1 MQGERGGYPG
11 NGRGLRLPRA
21 CASRPTSAIP
31 FAGDGEAPAAG
42 RKLGADAA
50 MQSYDWFI
58 WGQPR
63 IETAANAELY
73 DLAQDRQYYIRT
85 SLDDRD
91 APALFGLAYGSVV
104 SARVRVQRR
113 REGGGV

>member
-1 MQGERGGYPG
+1 
-11 NGRGLRLPRA
+11 
-21 CASRPTSAIP
+21 
-31 FAGDGEAPAAG
+31 
-42 RKLGADAA
+42 

-63 IETAANAELY
+63 IETAAAELPLY

-104 SARVRVQRR
+104 RNGTFTS
-113 REGGGV
+113 GGEELAGIHVHPPYVNKVGNVTLLYTHLQLPEVGRWFTGTDCVGNDTTCHTEL